1 MKTYDEMARYVLE
14 VRDEHER
21 KRKKRI
27 TFIKRSVPAAI
38 AVMGAFIIG
47 FGIWKGYKR
56 PEQLPSPDNIINNT
70 SVTTTL
76 PHASETALITTTNK
90 TVITSETSET
100 SVSASTQTTK
110 ISQTTAEASVTT
122 AVSAEESSEASAVTA
137 LSTTKAAA
145 TSSAAAKTTSSTSQP
160 VPHAIITTTI
170 AYSGLSGDPSTG
182 TGTGAGG
189 ALPSSGAEGSGGS
202 QTVGGGGAAPPS
214 TEGNGGGGIYDP
226 WYGLPIYQQFTN
238 AYVSGYTKTYTSG
251 CVISDR
257 YVGDMIGS
265 VNMESGQ
272 PVEGFIKQ
280 CTAEAFH
287 INGIDAESAIAV
299 KFYGHNEY
307 YLYHTRDTDIYDIMK
322 QIT

>member
-56 PEQLPSPDNIINNT
+56 PEQLPFPDNIINNT

-76 PHASETALITTTNK
+76 PHASETALITTTTNK

-100 SVSASTQTTK
+100 SVSASTQTAK

-122 AVSAEESSEASAVTA
+122 AVSAEESSEASTVTA

-170 AYSGLSGDPSTG
+170 AYSELSGDPPTG
-182 TGTGAGG
+182 AGAGG
-189 ALPSSGAEGSGGS
+189 ALPSSGTEGSGGS
-202 QTVGGGGAAPPS
+202 QTAGGGAAPPS

-251 CVISDR
+251 CAISDR

>member
-76 PHASETALITTTNK
+76 PHASETALITTTTNK
-90 TVITSETSET
+90 TVISSETSET

-122 AVSAEESSEASAVTA
+122 AVSAEESSEASTVTA
-137 LSTTKAAA
+137 LSTTKAAT

-170 AYSGLSGDPSTG
+170 ACSELSGDPS

-189 ALPSSGAEGSGGS
+189 ALPSGGTEGSGGS
-202 QTVGGGGAAPPS
+202 QTVGGGAASPS

>member
-76 PHASETALITTTNK
+76 PHASETALITTTTNK

-122 AVSAEESSEASAVTA
+122 AVSAEEASEASTVTA

-182 TGTGAGG
+182 TGAGG
-189 ALPSSGAEGSGGS
+189 ALPSGGTEGSGGS
-202 QTVGGGGAAPPS
+202 QTVGGGAAPPS

-238 AYVSGYTKTYTSG
+238 AYVSGYTEAYTSG

-257 YVGDMIGS
+257 
-265 VNMESGQ
+265 
-272 PVEGFIKQ
+272 
-280 CTAEAFH
+280 
-287 INGIDAESAIAV
+287 
-299 KFYGHNEY
+299 
-307 YLYHTRDTDIYDIMK
+307 
-322 QIT
+322 